1 MGCTIKIKNRKYIQ
15 MGKTLRE
22 LRLSKGYTLQQ
33 FAEIIDVDLST
44 YSKYETGSIPLKN
57 IHLGTFLKIAL
68 AYEITCE
75 ELLNIMGENEHEK

>member
-1 MGCTIKIKNRKYIQ
+1 ME
-15 MGKTLRE
+15 KTLRE